1 MINLKDRGI
10 NNPQRFSPLSEEQQF
25 NEVCILLQ
33 QNIVAALKLANL
45 NLKDK
50 KYFQNLLEKGLE
62 DANASEIEIWLKY
75 LVPRLGVRYVIHIL
89 EKKLELQV
97 ELQRKQVQTASYWLP
112 KFLKKDSLRER
123 QLLKN
128 LLKNLD
134 KQMTIPPVPPE
145 MQGKE
150 YKAILPSGQTYKL
163 ILKIK
168 STNECAIF
176 GGYQLDSNGSGVIVE
191 ILDSKYYQTGGVKI
205 VSPGDLEILDPQP
218 YK

>member
-1 MINLKDRGI
+1 
-10 NNPQRFSPLSEEQQF
+10 
-25 NEVCILLQ
+25 
-33 QNIVAALKLANL
+33 
-45 NLKDK
+45 
-50 KYFQNLLEKGLE
+50 
-62 DANASEIEIWLKY
+62 
-75 LVPRLGVRYVIHIL
+75 
-89 EKKLELQV
+89 
-97 ELQRKQVQTASYWLP
+97 
-112 KFLKKDSLRER
+112 
-123 QLLKN
+123 
-128 LLKNLD
+128 
-134 KQMTIPPVPPE
+134 MTIPPVPPE

-168 STNECAIF
+168 STNEYAIF